1 MRFIRNMLFGTARYP
16 STMGAGGQQD
26 VDFCRYIEWM
36 WFKRCVWLLGIGF
49 GLGGIG
55 LYVGYYYD
63 DVVKDYGMTI
73 WGIAWLYNGF
83 LMFVLA
89 VSMLLSLLKALI
101 VKAFISPEVQVGQAA
116 TRTAQMMRKG
126 GI

>member
-1 MRFIRNMLFGTARYP
+1 MKFIRNMLFSTGRYP

-26 VDFCRYIEWM
+26 VEFVRYIEWV
-36 WFKRCVWLLGIGF
+36 WFKRCMLLLGLSLGF
-49 GLGGIG
+49 GGIG

-63 DVVKDYGMTI
+63 EVVLEYGMAI
-73 WGIAWLYNGF
+73 WGVAWLYNGF
-83 LMFVLA
+83 LLFVMA
-89 VSMLLSLLKALI
+89 VSIILSMLKALV

>member
-1 MRFIRNMLFGTARYP
+1 MLFSTGRYP

-26 VDFCRYIEWM
+26 VEFCRYIEWV

-49 GLGGIG
+49 AFGGVG

-63 DVVKDYGMTI
+63 EVVTEYGMAV
-73 WGIAWLYNGF
+73 WGVAWLYNGF
-83 LMFVLA
+83 LMFVMA
-89 VSMLLSLLKALI
+89 VSILLSMIKALV

-126 GI
+126 GL

>member
-1 MRFIRNMLFGTARYP
+1 MLFSTGRYP

-26 VDFCRYIEWM
+26 VEVCRYIEWV
-36 WFKRCVWLLGIGF
+36 WFKRCVWLIGIGF
-49 GLGGIG
+49 AFGGVG

-63 DVVKDYGMTI
+63 AVVTEYGMAI
-73 WGIAWLYNGF
+73 WGVAWLYNGF

-89 VSMLLSLLKALI
+89 VSVILSAIKAFV

-126 GI
+126 GL

>member
-1 MRFIRNMLFGTARYP
+1 MKFIRNMLFGTARYP

-36 WFKRCVWLLGIGF
+36 WFKRCMWLV
-49 GLGGIG
+49 GGIIGGAGMG
-55 LYVGYYYD
+55 LYVGYFYD
-63 DVVKDYGMTI
+63 DVVVEYGMTI

-83 LMFVLA
+83 LLFVMAISMILA
-89 VSMLLSLLKALI
+89 MLKALI
-101 VKAFISPEVQVGQAA
+101 VKAFVSPEVQVGQAA

-126 GI
+126 GL

>member
-1 MRFIRNMLFGTARYP
+1 MRFIRNMLFSTRRYP

-36 WFKRCVWLLGIGF
+36 WFKRCMWLLGGIF
-49 GLGGIG
+49 GGAGIG
-55 LYVGYYYD
+55 LYIGYFYD
-63 DVVKDYGMTI
+63 EVVVEYGMMV
-73 WGIAWLYNGF
+73 WGVAWLYNGF
-83 LMFVLA
+83 LLFVMAISMVLA
-89 VSMLLSLLKALI
+89 MLKALI

-126 GI
+126 GL

>member
-1 MRFIRNMLFGTARYP
+1 
-16 STMGAGGQQD
+16 MGAGGQQD
-26 VDFCRYIEWM
+26 VEFVRYIEWV
-36 WFKRCVWLLGIGF
+36 WFKRCMMLLGLSLGF
-49 GLGGIG
+49 GGVG

-63 DVVKDYGMTI
+63 EVVLEYGMTI
-73 WGIAWLYNGF
+73 WGIAWIYNGF
-83 LMFVLA
+83 LMFVVV
-89 VSMLLSLLKALI
+89 VSMFLSLLKALV